1 MKKSFML
8 LSLLMLSTFAI
19 GITSCGSNNSSTNN
33 DSNVSSN
40 LLSESV
46 NNSSTSNV
54 TYTFEQVLNKLKE
67 GYQSTSLLEFT
78 YDPTS
83 YSGGSVRPV
92 IQAQY
97 IRNTIGTDV
106 LKSEISAVGDDTSV
120 VPTYVQSFHIQK
132 GDNDLPVQATLSF
145 NNTLVTKT
153 ISNTTW
159 SNSYYSNVF
168 KSVELDDFVKEED
181 ESYSLKAKSIEQ
193 KQKLNKFASQFV
205 IATLPIQA
213 KSFNLSISNDYVFYT
228 FNFDSSTT
236 VQEGYEVSISIT
248 GEISLKNTG
257 KDLVSKVDVIN
268 GEEDLD
274 FKKAIDSLKTQNW
287 EFNHVDERNYDY
299 SEYTALFAQ
308 YGIEIPS
315 SVSVKQVDEAKSN
328 NSDFLVNSSLQA
340 KAGDKTQESSNNYL
354 FRQTNDGLASLV
366 NGVDFYNKEDFYYT
380 QAPTK
385 DYTLASILPS
395 FSLSSLVFEK
405 ETVSNTILKFTP
417 NLNLPLSDDTGYLF
431 SAFGDQISSLE
442 NFSIEI
448 DTANNTVKFNLS
460 TNGGTSNDP
469 LGIGSNYNVK
479 IPYTSNV
486 SIIYSKFGEVSNT
499 LVSNEKIH
507 ENTDNLSLKSF
518 AAPYYEDEKQAGIL
532 NTIISLDNLSYIP
545 TLGGYF
551 ISLDEFGVEQTG
563 GTDENPIYGYLYFG
577 YELSSKEK
585 AEASLESYKEKLIGK
600 GFKESKFPENP
611 SISDNVWY
619 GKTGFTNQATYT
631 LVVGE
636 GEQVKTIYVDV
647 ACETTD
653 ETIKLKV
660 AVRTQVITADSK

>member
-54 TYTFEQVLNKLKE
+54 TYTLEQVLNKLKE
-67 GYQSTSLLEFT
+67 GYQSTSLLEIT

-120 VPTYVQSFHIQK
+120 VPSYVKSYYIQK

-228 FNFDSSTT
+228 FNFDSS
-236 VQEGYEVSISIT
+236 SRRI
-248 GEISLKNTG
+248 
-257 KDLVSKVDVIN
+257 
-268 GEEDLD
+268 
-274 FKKAIDSLKTQNW
+274 
-287 EFNHVDERNYDY
+287 
-299 SEYTALFAQ
+299 
-308 YGIEIPS
+308 
-315 SVSVKQVDEAKSN
+315 
-328 NSDFLVNSSLQA
+328 
-340 KAGDKTQESSNNYL
+340 
-354 FRQTNDGLASLV
+354 
-366 NGVDFYNKEDFYYT
+366 
-380 QAPTK
+380 
-385 DYTLASILPS
+385 
-395 FSLSSLVFEK
+395 
-405 ETVSNTILKFTP
+405 
-417 NLNLPLSDDTGYLF
+417 
-431 SAFGDQISSLE
+431 
-442 NFSIEI
+442 
-448 DTANNTVKFNLS
+448 
-460 TNGGTSNDP
+460 
-469 LGIGSNYNVK
+469 
-479 IPYTSNV
+479 
-486 SIIYSKFGEVSNT
+486 
-499 LVSNEKIH
+499 
-507 ENTDNLSLKSF
+507 
-518 AAPYYEDEKQAGIL
+518 
-532 NTIISLDNLSYIP
+532 
-545 TLGGYF
+545 
-551 ISLDEFGVEQTG
+551 
-563 GTDENPIYGYLYFG
+563 
-577 YELSSKEK
+577 
-585 AEASLESYKEKLIGK
+585 
-600 GFKESKFPENP
+600 
-611 SISDNVWY
+611 
-619 GKTGFTNQATYT
+619 
-631 LVVGE
+631 
-636 GEQVKTIYVDV
+636 
-647 ACETTD
+647 
-653 ETIKLKV
+653 
-660 AVRTQVITADSK
+660 

>member
-54 TYTFEQVLNKLKE
+54 TYTLEQVLNKLKE

-106 LKSEISAVGDDTSV
+106 LKSEISAIGDDTSV

-145 NNTLVTKT
+145 NNKLITKA

-577 YELSSKEK
+577 YELSSKE
-585 AEASLESYKEKLIGK
+585 
-600 GFKESKFPENP
+600 
-611 SISDNVWY
+611 
-619 GKTGFTNQATYT
+619 
-631 LVVGE
+631 
-636 GEQVKTIYVDV
+636 
-647 ACETTD
+647 
-653 ETIKLKV
+653 
-660 AVRTQVITADSK
+660 

>member
-67 GYQSTSLLEFT
+67 GYQSTSLLEIT

-120 VPTYVQSFHIQK
+120 VPSYVKSYYIQK

>member
-120 VPTYVQSFHIQK
+120 VPSYVKSYYIQK

>member
-54 TYTFEQVLNKLKE
+54 TYTLEQVLNKLKE

-106 LKSEISAVGDDTSV
+106 LKSEISAIGDDTSV
-120 VPTYVQSFHIQK
+120 VPSYVKSYYIQK

-460 TNGGTSNDP
+460 INGGTSNDP

-660 AVRTQVITADSK
+660 AVRTQVITANSK

>member
-54 TYTFEQVLNKLKE
+54 TYTLEQVLNKLKE

-106 LKSEISAVGDDTSV
+106 LKSEISAIGDDTSV
-120 VPTYVQSFHIQK
+120 VPSYVKSYYIQK

-366 NGVDFYNKEDFYYT
+366 NGVDFYNKEEFYYT

-460 TNGGTSNDP
+460 INGGTSNDP

-660 AVRTQVITADSK
+660 AVRTQVITANSK

>member
-106 LKSEISAVGDDTSV
+106 LKSEISAIGDDTSV

-563 GTDENPIYGYLYFG
+563 GTDENPIYGYLG

>member
-106 LKSEISAVGDDTSV
+106 LKSEISAIGDDTSV

-366 NGVDFYNKEDFYYT
+366 NGVDFYNKEEFYYT

>member
-660 AVRTQVITADSK
+660 AVRTQVITANSK

>member
-106 LKSEISAVGDDTSV
+106 LKSEISAIGDDTSV
-120 VPTYVQSFHIQK
+120 VPSYVKSYYIQK

-563 GTDENPIYGYLYFG
+563 GTDENPIYGYLHFG

-619 GKTGFTNQATYT
+619 GKTGFTDQATYT

-653 ETIKLKV
+653 EAIKLKV

>member
-106 LKSEISAVGDDTSV
+106 LKSEISAIGDDTSV

>member
-213 KSFNLSISNDYVFYT
+213 KSFSLSTSNDYVFQT

-366 NGVDFYNKEDFYYT
+366 NGVDFYNKEEFYYT

-405 ETVSNTILKFTP
+405 ETVSTTILKFTP

>member
-54 TYTFEQVLNKLKE
+54 TYTLEQVLNKLKE

-120 VPTYVQSFHIQK
+120 VPSYVKSYYIQK

-145 NNTLVTKT
+145 NNKLITKA

>member
-299 SEYTALFAQ
+299 SEYTALSAQ

>member
-106 LKSEISAVGDDTSV
+106 LKSEISAIGDDTSV

-145 NNTLVTKT
+145 NNKLITKA